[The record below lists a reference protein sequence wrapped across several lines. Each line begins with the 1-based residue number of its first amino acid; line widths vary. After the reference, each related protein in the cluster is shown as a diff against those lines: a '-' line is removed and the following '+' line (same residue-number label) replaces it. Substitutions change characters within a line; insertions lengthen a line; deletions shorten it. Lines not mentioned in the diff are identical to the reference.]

1 MVVDNSGTGRAET
14 PQPSLLWAR
23 KAAVCGV
30 GKLLFYRVA
39 AKGYYAYAIENDY
52 EKDYTSRTG
61 SFPASFHGYGAINAK

>member
-39 AKGYYAYAIENDY
+39 AKGYYAMR
-52 EKDYTSRTG
+52 SRTITKRTILLEPAP
-61 SFPASFHGYGAINAK
+61 FPASFHGYGAINAK